1 MHSQIPIQ
9 NKNTEI
15 LTVVNYKCMI
25 YKTLLQL
32 KWDLNFNFI
41 QHKLPKLP
49 NDKFQLMNGKRE
61 RLKM

>member
-9 NKNTEI
+9 NQNTEI

-32 KWDLNFNFI
+32 KWDLDFNFI
-41 QHKLPKLP
+41 QPKLPKLT
-49 NDKFQLMNGKRE
+49 NEKFQLMNGKRE